1 MKPLKPLKPEKLK
14 TGKLYKLIHTKI
26 CWPGEEGVK
35 WLEKGDILLYVK
47 YSFLRTRV
55 QTCAQYGVIFIDKDG
70 QEIWM
75 EDFELEF
82 LEEMDET

>member
-1 MKPLKPLKPEKLK
+1 MKPLKPEKLK

-35 WLEKGDILLYVK
+35 WLESGDILLYVE
-47 YSFLRTRV
+47 YGGFRIRAQTHAQHDVYIFL
-55 QTCAQYGVIFIDKDG
+55 DKDG
-70 QEIWM
+70 QEIWI

-82 LEEMDET
+82 LEEI